1 MEKPGDDSFF
11 IPGFTFGRRRYLS
24 LEERLLSPA
33 AQENPV
39 LRRSAAA
46 STGGSFPH
54 ADIRIATIR
63 WTLPYAFRPL
73 CSRPIKAAAFWGADG
88 MPPKRVCVCMDIREG
103 ERSEHRASLPP
114 AFPCSAEKPD
124 MGSGWQAAFL
134 PATWMSLSV
143 PAGANGRFLPE
154 QADLRRGEG
163 GGEALLEQQELPQL
177 EYDFV

>member
-1 MEKPGDDSFF
+1 MQPAACGESSVTEKPGDDSFF

-24 LEERLLSPA
+24 FEQRLLSPA

-54 ADIRIATIR
+54 ADIRIAAIR

-103 ERSEHRASLPP
+103 ERSEHRASLSLLCPP
-114 AFPCSAEKPD
+114 LSPVRQKSQTWAADGKRLFSPLPGCPFQSQPGR
-124 MGSGWQAAFL
+124 MGASFQ
-134 PATWMSLSV
+134 
-143 PAGANGRFLPE
+143 N
-154 QADLRRGEG
+154 RRI
-163 GGEALLEQQELPQL
+163 
-177 EYDFV
+177 